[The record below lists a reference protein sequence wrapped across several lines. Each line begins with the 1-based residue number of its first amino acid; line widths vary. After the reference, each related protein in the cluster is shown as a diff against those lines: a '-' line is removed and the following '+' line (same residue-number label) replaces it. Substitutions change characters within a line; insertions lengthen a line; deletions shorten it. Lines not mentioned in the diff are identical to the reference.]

1 MNDIS
6 ARLTLLQYGDSFYPS
21 GGVSF
26 SWGLEGLVECGVV
39 PNAAKFERFLL
50 GQLRNRWAPYDRCV
64 VAAAHLAQ
72 DHLSHIASI
81 DHTVEI
87 TTSAG
92 EVRAASRRM
101 GAAMLLVFAQLG
113 HENANAYRALIAKG
127 NACGHL
133 CAMQGMLWAAV
144 GLQMSDAIAL
154 SAHTFCTSLVSAGVR
169 LGCIT
174 HLEAQKLLAA
184 GREEASRLACS
195 PLLSPNEIATHAP
208 EAEIAVMQHALR
220 DLRLFAN

>member
-6 ARLTLLQYGDSFYPS
+6 ARLALLQYGDSFYPS

-39 PNAAKFERFLL
+39 SNSAKFQNFLL
-50 GQLRNRWAPYDRCV
+50 GQLRARWATYDRCV
-64 VAAAHLAQ
+64 VAASHLAQ
-72 DHLSHIASI
+72 SDLSSI
-81 DHTVEI
+81 SRIDQSVEI

-92 EVRAASRRM
+92 ELRAASRRM
-101 GAAMLLVFAQLG
+101 GSAMLLVFAQLG
-113 HENANAYRALIAKG
+113 HESAIAYRSMVSRGEAF
-127 NACGHL
+127 GHL
-133 CAMQGMLWAAV
+133 CAMQGMLWAAA

-184 GREEASRLACS
+184 GREEASSLARS
-195 PLLSPNEIATHAP
+195 PLLDLEDIATHAP
-208 EAEIAVMQHALR
+208 EAEIAIMQHALR